1 MESPGGFHSLGLM
14 VESRILLIGAYKVD
28 GVNVAQEWKETKQ
41 HPGTDGLGNI
51 LGCCLVSLRFL
62 RYIHS
67 IHSVVDAF
75 SKDAGQIS
83 M

>member
-1 MESPGGFHSLGLM
+1 MHSTVLVLRM
-14 VESRILLIGAYKVD
+14 AHRIL
-28 GVNVAQEWKETKQ
+28 KETKQ

-83 M
+83 K